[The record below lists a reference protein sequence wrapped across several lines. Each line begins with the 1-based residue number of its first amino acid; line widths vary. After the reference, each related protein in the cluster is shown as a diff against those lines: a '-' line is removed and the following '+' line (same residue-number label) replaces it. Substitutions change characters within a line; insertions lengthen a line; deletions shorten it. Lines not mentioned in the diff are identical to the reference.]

1 MFKKIDNT
9 LGVLEKNLAS
19 ICLLV
24 TTSLA
29 FIQVV
34 NRYLLHFEIMGIGD
48 LALYC
53 YVICL
58 YSSLAFATKEQNHTS
73 VEVFYNRFIKGKVK
87 AQNVYLLLIKVIVL
101 GIVITFMFPVTRFFL
116 RSIEF
121 PEYAT
126 LLRWFNTSWLVYCM
140 FFAFVVSIY
149 HLLRQ
154 LYLQVFLPSE
164 K

>member
-1 MFKKIDNT
+1 MFESIDRT
-9 LGVLEKNLAS
+9 LGFLEKNLAS
-19 ICLLV
+19 LCLIV
-24 TTSLA
+24 TTLLA
-29 FIQVV
+29 FVQVV

-73 VEVFYNRFIKGKVK
+73 VEVFYNRFIRGKAT
-87 AQNVYLLLIKVIVL
+87 AQNIYLLTVKLIVLIIVIV
-101 GIVITFMFPVTRFFL
+101 FMFPVTRFFL

-121 PEYAT
+121 PEYST
-126 LLRWFNTSWLVYCM
+126 LVRWFNTSWLIYCM
-140 FFAFVVSIY
+140 FIAFILSIY

-154 LYLQVFLPSE
+154 FYLQIMTNE
-164 K
+164 QK

>member
-1 MFKKIDNT
+1 MFERIDNT
-9 LGVLEKNLAS
+9 LGIIEKNLAS
-19 ICLLV
+19 LCLIV
-24 TTSLA
+24 TTILA

-73 VEVFYNRFIKGKVK
+73 VEVFYNRFIKGKIT
-87 AQNVYLLLIKVIVL
+87 AENIYLLTIKLVVL
-101 GIVITFMFPVTRFFL
+101 AIVITFMFPVTRFFL

-140 FFAFVVSIY
+140 FIAFILSIY

-154 LYLQVFLPSE
+154 FYLQVFLQ